1 MIIRILLNS
10 DAVLS
15 HCNVTSAHINN
26 QFWFLSPLLSPV
38 IPHFDSP
45 VYSVMRSTRLPL
57 GGVMLSG
64 KKFTKVSKS

>member
-1 MIIRILLNS
+1 MIIRILQNS

-15 HCNVTSAHINN
+15 HCDVTSAHANTELRL
-26 QFWFLSPLLSPV
+26 LSPLLSPATQLN
-38 IPHFDSP
+38 SP
-45 VYSVMRSTRLPL
+45 VYSVMRSTRLPF